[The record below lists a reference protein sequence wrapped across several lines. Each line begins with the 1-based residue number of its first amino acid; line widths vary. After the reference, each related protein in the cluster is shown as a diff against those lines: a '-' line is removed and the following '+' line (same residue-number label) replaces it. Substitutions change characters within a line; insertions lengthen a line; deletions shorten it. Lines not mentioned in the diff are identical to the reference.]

1 MEHLKKN
8 LILALGFGV
17 AVYLIFALLSGLD
30 YLLNAL
36 GGFHWSLLALI
47 SGLIATSYALRFARW
62 SYYLKLLK
70 VSLPLQ
76 MNVTIFAAGLSMT
89 ISPGKFGEV
98 LKSVF
103 IRQVNGTP
111 IARTAPAVVA
121 ERVTD
126 GTSLLAWGFIGALS
140 LGSWPWLLPI
150 FLALS
155 ALGIA
160 VLRSKRLSL
169 LAEKALSKFPLVG
182 RLAPHARSFHGAS
195 NELLAYRPLLAANA
209 ISFFAW
215 GLDCLGVYLCAAGI
229 GVETPFLVIVFIYV
243 VSLLAGSLSVLPGG
257 IGITEAGMAG
267 MLVTIAGLSSELS
280 LTLTFVIRLATFW
293 FATSIGVVG
302 LLLARRLT
310 NETDGGVQDTA
321 T

>member
-17 AVYLIFALLSGLD
+17 AVYLVFTLLSGLD
-30 YLLNAL
+30 YLLDAL
-36 GGFHWSLLALI
+36 GGFYWSLLALI
-47 SGLIATSYALRFARW
+47 FGLIATSYAMRFARW

-70 VSLPLQ
+70 ISLPLQ

-126 GTSLLAWGFIGALS
+126 GTSLLAWGFIGALA

-160 VLRSKRLSL
+160 VLRSNKLSL

-182 RLAPHARSFHGAS
+182 RLAPHVRSFHGAS
-195 NELLAYRPLLAANA
+195 NELLSYRPLLAANA
-209 ISFFAW
+209 ISFLAW

-229 GVETPFLVIVFIYV
+229 GVGTPFLVIVFIYV

-257 IGITEAGMAG
+257 IGVTEAGMAG
-267 MLVTIAGLSSELS
+267 MLVAIAGLSSELS
-280 LTLTFVIRLATFW
+280 VTLTFVIRLATFW

-302 LLLARRLT
+302 LLLARRLIS
-310 NETDGGVQDTA
+310 ETDGGVQDTA
-321 T
+321 